1 MVNHKEFNFDDC
13 HNNYHCTHIVND
25 PLWPK
30 SVGVAPME
38 ILEIEG
44 VIDSAVCFKPMITKD
59 SSEFI
64 KLFDHYKQGRY
75 PFGGVP
81 YYGPGLYEQ
90 PARYIRAMEVIDAA
104 GNSAR
109 KKKREAK

>member
-1 MVNHKEFNFDDC
+1 
-13 HNNYHCTHIVND
+13 
-25 PLWPK
+25 
-30 SVGVAPME
+30 ME

-44 VIDSAVCFKPMITKD
+44 VIDSRVCFKPMLTQET
-59 SSEFI
+59 SQLI

-90 PARYIRAMEVIDAA
+90 PARYVRAMEIIDAA
-104 GNSAR
+104 GTAAR
-109 KKKREAK
+109 QKQRGKK